1 MPENIEVPDAVT
13 VSELIAGYEAQGYV
27 MSFGVEPGGNV
38 RCGACRT
45 VSPAA
50 DVRVDALSRAE
61 GPSDPADMAMVAV
74 VTCPWCTVAGV
85 LVVGYGPSASPEDG
99 DVALELS
106 DERMEGAEAVLL
118 PGPFPTTQ

>member
-1 MPENIEVPDAVT
+1 MPDAVT
-13 VSELIAGYEAQGYV
+13 VSELVAAYEAQGYV
-27 MSFGVEPGGNV
+27 MSFGVEPEGRL

-50 DVRVDALSRAE
+50 DIRVDAISRAE

-74 VTCPWCTVAGV
+74 VTCPWCTVSGV

-99 DVALELS
+99 DVVVELS
-106 DERMEGAEAVLL
+106 DERQEGEPAVL
-118 PGPFPTTQ
+118 FPEPSP